1 MLRSDAIKSKRN
13 RYYCIMK
20 LIKLNISNF
29 RCFRRFEIK
38 FAGGVTVLIGKNGA
52 GKSTLIDAIHK
63 ALSFA
68 FISDKNYE
76 GFLLADG
83 IKSLKPENFSEEQDF
98 LLDVETGHPVK
109 GISIEA
115 EAEIE
120 RQPLFWAMQAS
131 TQTYTLSKSAY
142 APAAYRFLDII
153 FRRKILPVFAFYSDT
168 YPYRSKKTVGELIT
182 ASPTFGYYCW
192 NSYQGM
198 TGYFVERLAQNLSII
213 SYHRENI
220 AQLDARIGQ
229 AKATGSDTLEYSG
242 STITSKQALEE
253 REQDQNALEECLAE
267 NEYVENA
274 LRLFSEG
281 DEILPF
287 KRFRPGRQT
296 GKMEMEDKNGKRW
309 SVEYLPAG
317 YKRILYMVIDIA
329 FRSYLLNEGKESDGV
344 VIIDEIDLHLHPSL
358 EATVVERLHRTFP
371 NIQFVM
377 TTHSALVISN
387 LDTTDNGGERENVV
401 YKLADGWNEPQAL
414 PNLKGIDAAATMRDF
429 MDAPGKNVRYEE
441 LLNRYIDLFSRDKK
455 KEAYA
460 VYGLLVREF
469 GDTEQLHRDIED
481 RKEEL

>member
-1 MLRSDAIKSKRN
+1 MREN
-13 RYYCIMK
+13 RYFCNMK
-20 LIKLNISNF
+20 LKSLKMSNF
-29 RCFRRFEIK
+29 RCFKQFEIK
-38 FAGGVTVLIGKNGA
+38 FASDVTVLIGKNGA

-68 FISDKNYE
+68 FISDKHYE

-98 LLDVETGHPVK
+98 LLDLETGYPVK
-109 GISIEA
+109 EISIGA
-115 EAEIE
+115 EAELE
-120 RQPLFWAMQAS
+120 HQPLSWAMQAS

-142 APAAYRFLDII
+142 APTAYRFLDIMTKRGR
-153 FRRKILPVFAFYSDT
+153 FPVFAFYSDT

-198 TGYFVERLAQNLSII
+198 TSYFVERLAQNLNVI
-213 SYHRENI
+213 SYHRDNI
-220 AQLDARIGQ
+220 AQLDVSIGQ
-229 AKATGSDTLEYSG
+229 AQATGSNTLEYSG
-242 STITSKQALEE
+242 STITNQQAQEE
-253 REQDQNALEECLAE
+253 RAQNQKALEECMVE

-274 LRLFSEG
+274 LRVFSEG

-287 KRFRPGRQT
+287 RRFRPGRQS

-309 SVEYLPAG
+309 SVDYLPAG

-329 FRSYLLNEGKESDGV
+329 FRSYLLNKGKESDGV

-371 NIQFVM
+371 QIQFVM

-387 LDTTDNGGERENVV
+387 LDTTDKDGERNNVV
-401 YKLADGWNEPQAL
+401 YKLAAGWNEPQAL
-414 PNLKGIDAAATMRDF
+414 PNLKGIDATATMRDF
-429 MDAPGKNVRYEE
+429 MDAPGRNVRYEE
-441 LLNRYIDLFSRDKK
+441 LLNRYIDLFSRDKLK
-455 KEAYA
+455 DADA

-469 GDTEQLHRDIED
+469 GDTEQLHRDIEE
-481 RKEEL
+481 RKDEL

>member
-1 MLRSDAIKSKRN
+1 
-13 RYYCIMK
+13 MK
-20 LIKLNISNF
+20 LKRLNISNF
-29 RCFRRFEIK
+29 RCFKQFGIE
-38 FAGGVTVLIGKNGA
+38 FARDVTVLIGKNGA

-98 LLDVETGHPVK
+98 LLDVETGYPVK
-109 GISIEA
+109 DITIDA
-115 EAEIE
+115 KAEIE
-120 RQPLFWAMQAS
+120 RHPLSWAMHAS

-142 APAAYRFLDII
+142 APAAFQFLDII
-153 FRRKILPVFAFYSDT
+153 NDRKRLPVFAFYSDT

-198 TGYFVERLAQNLSII
+198 TSYFVERLAQSLSVI
-213 SYHRENI
+213 SYHRDNI
-220 AQLDARIGQ
+220 AQLDASIGR
-229 AKATGSDTLEYSG
+229 AEASGSNTLEYSG

-253 REQDQNALEECLAE
+253 RAQDQKALEACLAE

-274 LRLFSEG
+274 LRVFTED

-287 KRFRPGRQT
+287 KRFRPGRQS
-296 GKMEMEDKNGKRW
+296 GKLEIEDRNGKRW
-309 SVEYLPAG
+309 SVDYLPAG

-329 FRSYLLNEGKESDGV
+329 FRSYLLNKGKESDGV
-344 VIIDEIDLHLHPSL
+344 VIIDEVDLHLHPSL
-358 EATVVERLHRTFP
+358 EAKVVERLHRTFP
-371 NIQFVM
+371 MIQFIM

-387 LDTTDNGGERENVV
+387 LDTTNHGVERGNVV
-401 YKLADGWNEPQAL
+401 YKMASGWTEPQAL
-414 PNLKGIDAAATMRDF
+414 PNLKGIDATATMRDF

-441 LLNRYIDLFSRDKK
+441 LLNRYIDLFSRDKIN
-455 KEAYA
+455 EADN
-460 VYGLLVREF
+460 VYGMLVREF
-469 GDTEQLHRDIED
+469 GDTEQLHRDIEE

>member
-1 MLRSDAIKSKRN
+1 
-13 RYYCIMK
+13 MK

-29 RCFRRFEIK
+29 RCFRQFGIK
-38 FAGGVTVLIGKNGA
+38 FASDVTVLIGKNGA

-68 FISDKNYE
+68 FISDKNFE

-98 LLDVETGHPVK
+98 LLDVETGYPVK
-109 GISIEA
+109 EISIGA
-115 EAEIE
+115 EAEVE
-120 RQPLFWAMQAS
+120 CQPLSWAMQAS

-142 APAAYRFLDII
+142 APTAYRFLDIVND
-153 FRRKILPVFAFYSDT
+153 RKRLPVFAFYSDT

-198 TGYFVERLAQNLSII
+198 TNYFVERLAQNLSVI

-220 AQLDARIGQ
+220 AQLDASIGQ
-229 AKATGSDTLEYSG
+229 AETTGSNTLEYSG

-253 REQDQNALEECLAE
+253 RAQNQKALEECQAE
-267 NEYVENA
+267 NEYVANA
-274 LRLFSEG
+274 LRVFTEG

-287 KRFRPGRQT
+287 KRFRPGRQS
-296 GKMEMEDKNGKRW
+296 GKMEMEDKNGNRW
-309 SVEYLPAG
+309 SVDYLPAG

-329 FRSYLLNEGKESDGV
+329 FRSYMLNKGKESDGV

-358 EATVVERLHRTFP
+358 EATVVERLHRTFRQ
-371 NIQFVM
+371 IQFIM

-387 LDTTDNGGERENVV
+387 LDTTDKGENRENVV
-401 YKLADGWNEPQAL
+401 YKLAAGWTEPQAL
-414 PNLKGIDAAATMRDF
+414 PNLKGIDATATMRDF
-429 MDAPGKNVRYEE
+429 MDAPGNNVRYEE
-441 LLNRYIDLFSRDKK
+441 LLNRFIDLFSRDKQ
-455 KEAYA
+455 KEADA
-460 VYGLLVREF
+460 VYELIVHEF
-469 GDTEQLHRDIED
+469 GDTEQLHRDIEE
-481 RKEEL
+481 RKEELQ